1 MTARLLRPAV
11 LGAAGIVLVSC
22 GSPDATV
29 REGSALPESRS
40 SNTASPTA
48 PSGEDP
54 VSADDLLPDAE
65 PTPSGPRGVI
75 TEVDLGRLFELR
87 DDDKALLVDVRPASF
102 YARRHI
108 PGAISLPKKAYATEF
123 PLKRPELDAAV
134 KAGKVLVLYCADEDC
149 PDGYAVA
156 KLLAVEGYSSSLY
169 KGGWREWKQ
178 AGLEEPADQ

>member
-1 MTARLLRPAV
+1 MTERLLPVV
-11 LGAAGIVLVSC
+11 LAAAGGVLASC
-22 GSPDATV
+22 GGPEVTV
-29 REGSALPESRS
+29 REGRSLTESRS
-40 SNTASPTA
+40 PAVVSA
-48 PSGEDP
+48 PPAGADP
-54 VSADDLLPDAE
+54 VSADALMPISE
-65 PTPSGPRGVI
+65 PGPSAPRGVI

-87 DDDKALLVDVRPASF
+87 DDDKALLIDVRPASF

-123 PLKRPELDAAV
+123 PLKRPEIDTAV
-134 KAGKVLVLYCADEDC
+134 KGGKILVLYCADEDC

-156 KLLAVEGYSSSLY
+156 KLLAQEGYSSSLY

>member
-1 MTARLLRPAV
+1 MTAAWLRSAV

-22 GSPDATV
+22 GGPDATV
-29 REGSALPESRS
+29 REGSAVPESRS
-40 SNTASPTA
+40 SAAA
-48 PSGEDP
+48 PSSAPAGGDP
-54 VSADDLLPDAE
+54 VSADDLLPEADPE
-65 PTPSGPRGVI
+65 PSGPRGVI

-87 DDDKALLVDVRPASF
+87 DDDKALLIDVRPASF

-123 PLKRPELDAAV
+123 PGKRPELDAAV
-134 KAGKVLVLYCADEDC
+134 KAGKILVLYCADEDC

-156 KLLAVEGYSSSLY
+156 KLLAEEGYSSSLY